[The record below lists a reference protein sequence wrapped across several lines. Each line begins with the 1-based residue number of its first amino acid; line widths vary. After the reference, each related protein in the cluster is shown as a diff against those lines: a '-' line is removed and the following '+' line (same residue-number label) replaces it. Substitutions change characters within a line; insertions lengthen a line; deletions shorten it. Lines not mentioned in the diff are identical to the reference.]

1 MTIKSVVKNK
11 IIYPYKHD
19 WGDNYHDQGLGL
31 IKIAEKTN
39 LLKDTTKIHVN

>member
-1 MTIKSVVKNK
+1 MTIKSVVNK
-11 IIYPYKHD
+11 IIYPYKLYD
-19 WGDNYHDQGLGL
+19 WGDNYHDQGLGF